1 MGVPPLAGEYFA
13 VTEKVDSLYQQ
24 ARALPADILGTNMAR
39 LSREHHRHLGNGYCT
54 RPPALDCAFESIC
67 ETCTFFQTGI
77 EFRPTLLAQ
86 HDDAAAKGQT
96 HRAELFSQLIDR
108 THHHEAS

>member
-1 MGVPPLAGEYFA
+1 MACRGVVSAAALVAALAA
-13 VTEKVDSLYQQ
+13 ATATVKASPTT
-24 ARALPADILGTNMAR
+24 RAMAR

-54 RPPALDCAFESIC
+54 RPPTLDCAFESIC
-67 ETCTFFQTGI
+67 ETCTFFQTSI

-96 HRAELFSQLIDR
+96 HRAELFANLLDR
-108 THHHEAS
+108 THHEAS